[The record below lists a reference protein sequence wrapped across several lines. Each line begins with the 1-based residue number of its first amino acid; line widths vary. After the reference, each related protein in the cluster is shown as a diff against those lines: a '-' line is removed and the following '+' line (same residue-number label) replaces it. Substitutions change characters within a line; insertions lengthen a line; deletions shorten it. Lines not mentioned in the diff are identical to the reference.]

1 MAQIGHRIVL
11 DVVRELDQ
19 TLDQDDLRAEVFVGT
34 GHNFAHGHDLE
45 AAHDVAAGYHGL
57 LEVDF
62 AAGDYDGLEE
72 VHGFD
77 DDFAQTFGQI
87 GGQVVVWR
95 FDGMELKSS

>member
-19 TLDQDDLRAEVFVGT
+19 TLDQDDLRVEVFVGN
-34 GHNFAHGHDLE
+34 GHNFAHGPDLE
-45 AAHDVAAGYHGL
+45 AAHDVAADYHGL

>member
-45 AAHDVAAGYHGL
+45 AVAADYHGL

-62 AAGDYDGLEE
+62 AAGDYDGLGE

>member
-1 MAQIGHRIVL
+1 M
-11 DVVRELDQ
+11 
-19 TLDQDDLRAEVFVGT
+19 EVFVGNV
-34 GHNFAHGHDLE
+34 HNFAHGHDLE
-45 AAHDVAAGYHGL
+45 AARDVAAGYHGL

-62 AAGDYDGLEE
+62 AAGDYDGLGE

-87 GGQVVVWR
+87 GGQVVVWH

>member
-1 MAQIGHRIVL
+1 MAQIGHRIVI
-11 DVVRELDQ
+11 DVVRGRDQ

-34 GHNFAHGHDLE
+34 GHNFAHGHDFE
-45 AAHDVAAGYHGL
+45 AAHDVAADYHGL

-62 AAGDYDGLEE
+62 AAGDYDGPEE